1 MRVMTPT
8 ERAQATLRAL
18 CALADA
24 GAGWIE
30 WEDGRLAVKD
40 LPPQWVHEVTL
51 WANFHPKQVEYAN
64 GKMYISPRETTEGA
78 KPQDREALE
87 LIRFRVFEMSKV
99 EAESPERPW
108 KYQNLLRFFHD
119 VRLLATTKDGGQE

>member
-1 MRVMTPT
+1 MRVMTQT
-8 ERAQATLRAL
+8 ERDHATIRGL

-51 WANFHPKQVEYAN
+51 WANLHPKQVEYVN
-64 GKMYISPRETTEGA
+64 GKMYISEGA
-78 KPQDREALE
+78 KSKDGEALG
-87 LIRFRVFEMSKV
+87 LIKFRVFEMSKV

-108 KYQNLLRFFHD
+108 NYQDLLRFFYD
-119 VRLLATTKDGGQE
+119 VRFLLTTKDGGQKR